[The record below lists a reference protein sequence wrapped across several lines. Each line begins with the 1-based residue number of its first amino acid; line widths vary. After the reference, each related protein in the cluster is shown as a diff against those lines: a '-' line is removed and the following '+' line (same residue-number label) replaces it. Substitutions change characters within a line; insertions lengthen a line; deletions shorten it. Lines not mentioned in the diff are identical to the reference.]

1 MQLEQYHTVSDKR
14 DRCWAEISLANLANN
29 IANIRAAIAPQV
41 KIMGVIK
48 GDAYGHGA
56 VMTARTMIDC
66 GVEYLAVATVDEA
79 LELRCNDIK
88 TPILVLGYTDVSR
101 AMDIVA
107 NDLTQ
112 TVYELTLP
120 EAMSLAAI
128 KLNKTAKIHLKIE
141 TGMER
146 IGIPADEH
154 LSEFAKKLYALP
166 NVDVEGIFT
175 HFATADEAKSDFVK
189 LQFERFKKATEVL
202 ATAGYYPRYRHCCN
216 SAAILRYPEY
226 HLDMVRA
233 GGLVYGFVPDFCHVQ
248 PGQYKPLM
256 SLYAKVVL
264 IKKVAKGTSIGYNR
278 RFTASRDMW
287 VATISVGYG
296 DGIARALSEKLQVL
310 LAGHRVRQVGN
321 ICMDLCMIDI
331 TDIVDQ
337 VKLGD
342 QVTVFGAAA
351 TNSMTADE
359 LAALQGTIN
368 YEITIN
374 INKRVPRFY
383 DSIC

>member
-1 MQLEQYHTVSDKR
+1 MQIEQYHTVSNKR

-29 IANIRAAIAPQV
+29 IAHIRAAIAPQV

-233 GGLVYGFVPDFCHVQ
+233 GGLAYGFVPDFCHVQ

>member
-1 MQLEQYHTVSDKR
+1 MQIEQYHTVSNKR
-14 DRCWAEISLANLANN
+14 DRCWAEISLTNLANN
-29 IANIRAAIAPQV
+29 IAHIRAAIAPQV

-202 ATAGYYPRYRHCCN
+202 ATAGYYQ
-216 SAAILRYPEY
+216 IG
-226 HLDMVRA
+226 RA
-233 GGLVYGFVPDFCHVQ
+233 SC
-248 PGQYKPLM
+248 
-256 SLYAKVVL
+256 
-264 IKKVAKGTSIGYNR
+264 R
-278 RFTASRDMW
+278 
-287 VATISVGYG
+287 
-296 DGIARALSEKLQVL
+296 E
-310 LAGHRVRQVGN
+310 RV
-321 ICMDLCMIDI
+321 
-331 TDIVDQ
+331 
-337 VKLGD
+337 
-342 QVTVFGAAA
+342 
-351 TNSMTADE
+351 
-359 LAALQGTIN
+359 
-368 YEITIN
+368 
-374 INKRVPRFY
+374 
-383 DSIC
+383 

>member
-1 MQLEQYHTVSDKR
+1 MQIEQYHTVSNKR

-29 IANIRAAIAPQV
+29 IAHIRAAIAPQV

-202 ATAGYYPRYRHCCN
+202 ATDGYYPRYRHCCN

-226 HLDMVRA
+226 HLDMVRS

>member
-1 MQLEQYHTVSDKR
+1 M
-14 DRCWAEISLANLANN
+14 
-29 IANIRAAIAPQV
+29 
-41 KIMGVIK
+41 
-48 GDAYGHGA
+48 
-56 VMTARTMIDC
+56 
-66 GVEYLAVATVDEA
+66 
-79 LELRCNDIK
+79 
-88 TPILVLGYTDVSR
+88 
-101 AMDIVA
+101 
-107 NDLTQ
+107 
-112 TVYELTLP
+112 
-120 EAMSLAAI
+120 
-128 KLNKTAKIHLKIE
+128 
-141 TGMER
+141 
-146 IGIPADEH
+146 
-154 LSEFAKKLYALP
+154 
-166 NVDVEGIFT
+166 
-175 HFATADEAKSDFVK
+175 
-189 LQFERFKKATEVL
+189 
-202 ATAGYYPRYRHCCN
+202 
-216 SAAILRYPEY
+216 
-226 HLDMVRA
+226 
-233 GGLVYGFVPDFCHVQ
+233 
-248 PGQYKPLM
+248 
-256 SLYAKVVL
+256 